1 MKKLFLI
8 ISAIFLFVLGTD
20 AQTKK
25 DGTPDMRYKANKET
39 YNNTYSSPSQRT
51 ITPTSQSQTR
61 TIRPVYS
68 GQTHTVS
75 HGGSYPGS
83 VNSHHKNG
91 HYLSPKFTRVYGIHK
106 TRKK

>member
-1 MKKLFLI
+1 MKKLFFVI
-8 ISAIFLFVLGTD
+8 IAIFLFALVSN

-39 YNNTYSSPSQRT
+39 YNNTYSSPPRQTIMRT
-51 ITPTSQSQTR
+51 RQSQSR
-61 TIRPVYS
+61 TVRPVYD

-83 VNSHHKNG
+83 VNSHHKSG
-91 HYLSPKFTRVYGIHK
+91 HYLSPSSTHVYGIHK
-106 TRKK
+106 TKKK